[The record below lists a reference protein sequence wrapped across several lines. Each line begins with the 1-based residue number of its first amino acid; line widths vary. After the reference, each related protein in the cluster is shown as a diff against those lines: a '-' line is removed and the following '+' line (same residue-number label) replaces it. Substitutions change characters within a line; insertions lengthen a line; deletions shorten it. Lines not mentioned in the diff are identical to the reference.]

1 MTFKIN
7 FLIKNYNIT
16 NNYYETYGMNSI
28 SELPNSCLLTPI
40 ITEKLN
46 GALFF
51 LNQNDNNITS
61 TIITSTFNDEINKII
76 FYPFNIK
83 NNLNDLNLVK
93 KYYIFELV
101 NNSFKI
107 NYINEINS
115 IISLGSNNDQS
126 EIKIESIYIYKSS
139 SGFVPHTELISN
151 NYEKSSQEIFRLK
164 LKDENID
171 FLGDINIFKNYQY
184 GISPEDIQLETNIK
198 TLFAKMKNN
207 LNLLMG
213 A

>member
-1 MTFKIN
+1 MAFKIN
-7 FLIKNYNIT
+7 FLIKNYNNT
-16 NNYYETYGMNSI
+16 NKYYETYGMNSI
-28 SELPNSCLLTPI
+28 SELPNSCLIPTI
-40 ITEKLN
+40 NEKLN

-51 LNQNDNNITS
+51 FNKNGNNITN
-61 TIITSTFNDEINKII
+61 TITTSTFDDKINKIF
-76 FYPFNIK
+76 FYPFNI
-83 NNLNDLNLVK
+83 NNNLVK

-115 IISLGSNNDQS
+115 IISLSSNNDQS

-213 A
+213 V